1 MMLKR
6 CFLELTNHAHES
18 MDAVFSFHGIKHL
31 TFIDDFDFVVRLV
44 ALMVFEED
52 ETDAVEL

>member
-1 MMLKR
+1 
-6 CFLELTNHAHES
+6 

-31 TFIDDFDFVVRLV
+31 TFIDDFDFEVRLV

-52 ETDAVEL
+52 ETDAEEL